1 MTLAV
6 LYKLLA
12 IFATVALGWLAG
24 RVGWIGGKATP
35 GAGGLPAAARA
46 ISDATFYLFV
56 PALLFRTMARLDVS
70 SLPWRIVAAFFV
82 PVGVVT
88 VSVYLW
94 HRWRRSQR
102 DPAAAATMTV
112 IAIYGNAVQ
121 LGIPMAAALFGEQ
134 GLALHIALVSLHGV
148 ILLTLMTV
156 LAELDIARADREAT
170 LAATVR
176 TTVRNAVLHPVTL
189 PVLLGLAWNLAGGGL
204 HPVVDESLA
213 VLGAAVVPVCL
224 VLIGLNLA
232 QYGLRGRV
240 RGALGVGAIKLALMP
255 AAVLAVAYGVFGLT
269 GTPLAV
275 IVIMAALPT
284 GSNALIF
291 AQRYDTQQAQATAAV
306 VVTTVG
312 FVLSASV
319 WLMVLALLERWLG

>member
-6 LYKLLA
+6 FYKLLA
-12 IFATVALGWLAG
+12 IFATVLMGWLAG
-24 RVGWIGGKATP
+24 RLGWIGGKTTT
-35 GAGGLPAAARA
+35 GGGLPAAARA

-56 PALLFRTMARLDVS
+56 PALLFRTMAHLDFA
-70 SLPWRIVAAFFV
+70 SLPWRTAAAFFV
-82 PVGVVT
+82 PVVVVT
-88 VSVYLW
+88 VAVYL
-94 HRWRRSQR
+94 WRRSQR
-102 DPAAAATMTV
+102 VAGDPAAPAALTV

-134 GLALHIALVSLHGV
+134 GLALHVALVSLHGV
-148 ILLTLMTV
+148 LLLTLLTV

-176 TTVRNAVLHPVTL
+176 ITVRNAVLHPVTL
-189 PVLLGLAWNLAGGGL
+189 PVLLGVAWNATGGGL
-204 HPVVDESLA
+204 HPVVDEALA

-232 QYGLRGRV
+232 QYGLRGQWR
-240 RGALGVGAIKLALMP
+240 ASLGFSAVKLLLMP
-255 AAVLAVAYGVFGLT
+255 AAVLVVAHGAFGLS

-291 AQRYDTQQAQATAAV
+291 AQRYGTQQAQATATI

-312 FVLSASV
+312 FVASASV
-319 WLMVLALLERWLG
+319 WLVVLALLERWAA